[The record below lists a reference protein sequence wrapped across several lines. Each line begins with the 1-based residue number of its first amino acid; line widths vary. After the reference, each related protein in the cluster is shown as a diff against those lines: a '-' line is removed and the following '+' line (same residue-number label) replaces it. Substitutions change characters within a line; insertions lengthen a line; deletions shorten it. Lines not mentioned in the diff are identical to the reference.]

1 VKRLAVLV
9 LLAGLCAACTAQAEP
24 ATPATRLATAPPPVA
39 APAPAVATMSTKPPP
54 PPPCARTVRA
64 CVSLSRRQAWLMLGG
79 VADYGPVPIAHGAP
93 AARTPTGTFPVSWK
107 DKDNMS
113 SVFGTPMPYSVFFA
127 PGGIAFHQGDVRAD
141 SHGCVHLTPAA
152 ARVFFNRLRP
162 GDLVRV
168 VP

>member
-1 VKRLAVLV
+1 MKRLAVLAV
-9 LLAGLCAACTAQAEP
+9 LAGLCAACTAQAAP
-24 ATPATRLATAPPPVA
+24 AHRPDPSPPVVIA
-39 APAPAVATMSTKPPP
+39 SPTPVVVMKPPPP
-54 PPPCARTVRA
+54 PPPCARPVRA
-64 CVSLSRRQAWLMLGG
+64 CVSLSRKTAWLMRDG

-93 AARTPTGTFPVSWK
+93 SARTPTGTFPVSWK
-107 DKDNMS
+107 DKDNTS

-127 PGGIAFHQGDVRAD
+127 PGGIAFHEGDVRTD